1 MRPLLLKLQGFGPY
15 KEEQTLELS
24 GLELFAI
31 TGPTG
36 AGKST
41 ILDALVFALYG
52 DIPRLGGRDYK
63 DAIALGC
70 ASMVV
75 CLDFELEKKVYR
87 VTRRGRRAGSAIAEL
102 EEVKAAGPVALATG
116 VREVNARVAQLLG
129 VDAVAFLQSVVLPQN
144 EFARFLVSEPSKRRV
159 ILTEL
164 FGLGLYERMR
174 GLASGRARD
183 AKVLRDEID
192 RQLGGRRAVSAAE
205 VTLLEAEAELAANRA
220 AELGAQVS
228 ALESTLPGLRERATW
243 TRELRGCEAS
253 LRRLEEDEGRIESD
267 ERRLEAHRHAAP
279 LVPLLDQ
286 KARVSERLG
295 AAEEALSIATRRCEI
310 LAPEVD
316 AAQVAVNQ
324 ASSAALA
331 LPELRGREMLLRTLA
346 ATVESLQAMEVVV
359 TRHATSLA
367 EKARIVEERRSAHA
381 QAAADVESLVAARAS
396 LQAKLGSIEFDAAE
410 WERLEGL
417 RAEARML
424 GERRV
429 ALAVAVAD
437 AGKLR
442 AQAREDAGVAEAAR
456 AAALKAEAAW
466 RAAGDASRALAE
478 ELATAER
485 HEGALH
491 LRESLHAGD
500 ACPVCTQKVEI
511 VPAAEIP
518 PELASLRVKVA
529 GAASALQDLADAL
542 AAAEKEAQTAEVAA
556 QVSHRT
562 AADSEERASDARA
575 AVDESTLRLLEIF
588 GFGEELV
595 EARIGARLEVLS
607 AARSAAAEAS
617 EAVAS
622 ATLRLELRTVELKN
636 AGASRAEA
644 EQRQSE
650 VAAEL
655 ELAQGS
661 REELRARIHAETKG
675 EDPGSLLL
683 GIARRIGE
691 LEAAVKTAEAALG
704 QAIRALSEAE
714 ASRQASA
721 ASLQALAGEQAG
733 LVAQVEGAL
742 SARGFVD
749 ADGLRRAVLE
759 DAVEEALR
767 AQVEEHRRDAALH
780 RQRVGELLPRLGDV
794 RVEESEVNAG
804 ELRLKTLRIE
814 SASSQRSAVEKANAA
829 ANAARDLSELL
840 RLREERNR
848 HDVNYQTQ
856 EFLQTHLQGSRFQ
869 NYVLEES
876 FAELT
881 EGASHRLKRLSGRYT
896 LRPAEGCGFLVV
908 DHDNAEET
916 RPADTL
922 SGGETFLASLALAME
937 LSAQVQRAA
946 GGPTLDSI
954 FIDEGFGTLDPESL
968 DVVAEA
974 IEALPAEGRMVG
986 IVTHVE
992 ALAERLPDRVVVE
1005 KAEGGSVIRRGA

>member
-75 CLDFELEKKVYR
+75 CLDFELENRVYR
-87 VTRRGRRAGSAIAEL
+87 IMRRGRRIGSAQAEL
-102 EEVKAAGPVALATG
+102 EEVKAVGPVLLADR
-116 VREVNARVAQLLG
+116 VRDVNTQVARLLG

-144 EFARFLVSEPSKRRV
+144 EFARFLVSEPSKRRM

-174 GLASGRARD
+174 GLAAARARD

-205 VTLLEAEAELAANRA
+205 VAMLEAEAELAASRA
-220 AELGAQVS
+220 GELGVQTT
-228 ALESTLPGLRERATW
+228 ALESTLPGMRERATW
-243 TRELRGCEAS
+243 TRELRACEAS
-253 LRRLEEDEGRIESD
+253 LRRLEDDEGRIESD
-267 ERRLEAHRHAAP
+267 ERRLEAHRHAGP
-279 LVPLLDQ
+279 LVPIVDQ
-286 KARVSERLG
+286 KARTSERLG
-295 AAEEALSIATRRCEI
+295 AAEEALSIAARRCEV
-310 LAPEVD
+310 LATEVN

-331 LPELRGREMLLRTLA
+331 LPDLRGREMSLQTLA
-346 ATVESLQAMEVVV
+346 ATVESLRAMEVVV
-359 TRHATSLA
+359 ARHTTSLA
-367 EKARIVEERRSAHA
+367 EKARIVEVRRSAHA
-381 QAAADVESLVAARAS
+381 LAAADVESLTAARAS
-396 LQAKLGSIEFDAAE
+396 AQAKLGCLESDAAE
-410 WERLEGL
+410 WERLDGV
-417 RAEARML
+417 RAEAMML

-429 ALAVAVAD
+429 ALAAAVAS

-442 AQAREDAGVAEAAR
+442 TRAREDAGAAEATR
-456 AAALKAEAAW
+456 AALLEADAAW

-485 HEGALH
+485 HDAALH

-500 ACPVCTQKVEI
+500 ACPVCTQKVEV

-518 PELASLRVKVA
+518 PEVAPLRLKVT
-529 GAASALQDLADAL
+529 GAASTLQSTADAL
-542 AAAEKEAQTAEVAA
+542 ATAEKQAQTTEVAA
-556 QVSHRT
+556 QVSHRA
-562 AADSEERASDARA
+562 AADSEERASDVRA
-575 AVDESTLRLLEIF
+575 TVDEATLRLLEMA
-588 GFGEELV
+588 GFGDGLV
-595 EARIGARLEVLS
+595 EVRIGDRLAVLT
-607 AARSAAAEAS
+607 AARTAAAEAS
-617 EAVAS
+617 EAVTS
-622 ATLRLELRTVELKN
+622 ATSRLEVRTAELKN
-636 AGASRAEA
+636 AAASLAEA
-644 EQRQSE
+644 EQRASE
-650 VAAEL
+650 VATEL
-655 ELAQGS
+655 DLA
-661 REELRARIHAETKG
+661 RAPLEELRARIHAETKG
-675 EDPGSLLL
+675 EDPAELLR

-691 LEAAVKTAEAALG
+691 LEAAVKTAETSFA

-714 ASRQASA
+714 ALRQAA
-721 ASLQALAGEQAG
+721 AVATQDLATEHAR

-749 ADGLRRAVLE
+749 EDALRRAVLE
-759 DAVEEALR
+759 GDVEEALR
-767 AQVEEHRRDAALH
+767 AEVEEHRRAAAFH
-780 RQRVGELLPRLGDV
+780 RQRGAELLPRLGDL
-794 RVEESEVNAG
+794 RVEESEVNAE
-804 ELRLKTLRIE
+804 ELRLKTLRTE
-814 SASSQRSAVEKANAA
+814 SAAAQRSAVEKANAA
-829 ANAARDLSELL
+829 ANAARDLAELL
-840 RLREERNR
+840 RLREERNQ

-856 EFLQTHLQGSRFQ
+856 EFLQTHLQGPKFQ

-992 ALAERLPDRVVVE
+992 ALAERLPERVVVE
-1005 KAEGGSVIRRGA
+1005 KTGGGSVIRRGA